1 MEPFEFS
8 DGLNY
13 LLDAAVAEK
22 VVPSNSQLAA
32 RFQRGAVIDLRE
44 RGLRRVADRH
54 LVANARS
61 G

>member
-13 LLDAAVAEK
+13 LLDAAAAEK
-22 VVPSNSQLAA
+22 AVPSNSQLAA
-32 RFQRGAVIDLRE
+32 RFQRGAFIDLRE